1 MATELGQAYVQIMP
15 SAKGISGMIKG
26 QMDPEAE
33 SAGQS
38 AGLKLGAGL
47 KVAAAA
53 AVAAAGVA
61 LGKIISSSLTEG
73 ANLQQSLGG
82 VETLFKGSA
91 SKVIKYADQAYK
103 TAGLSANDYM
113 TNVTSFTASLLQS
126 LGGNTSKAAD
136 KANMAMID
144 MSDNANKMG
153 TNMGDI
159 QNAYQGFAKQN
170 YTMLDNLKLGYG
182 GTKEEM
188 QRLLKDATKL
198 TGVKYDINN
207 LSDVYSA
214 IHAVQGELGITGTT
228 AKEAASTFSG
238 SFDSM
243 KAALSNVLGNL
254 SLGRDIGPSL
264 QALATTTSTFLF
276 NNFIPMVGNILKS
289 LPGAI
294 STFISAAAPSFM
306 AGGQKIISS
315 LTQGM
320 SGGQAAF
327 TTSLNG
333 MVTSVSQF
341 GLTMSTTLQTAFST
355 LAPVITTTFGTV
367 LGQLPM
373 LFTTVVNTI
382 TPIIQ
387 LIGTAISQLDFS
399 GLQNFAAA
407 IVPAITAGFSTM
419 MSIVGPA
426 ITSVVNSFVAL
437 WNAAQPLITVLS
449 GALMP
454 AFQVI
459 GSFLGGVFKGIL
471 MGISAAFSALRTVI
485 TILTPVVSFLVN
497 VFKACAPALSTVA
510 RWVGTVIGTF
520 TSLGGAGNS
529 LRSILSSAWSN
540 IKSAVTVAGGAIKGA
555 IAGIKS
561 VFSALGSAGG
571 SLKGVLSGAWSG
583 IKSVISAAGSVIR
596 GAINGIKSVFSSL
609 GSAGSSVHSAIS
621 SAFSGIRSAVSSA
634 GSTIKGVISG
644 IRGTFNSL
652 RNINLSG
659 AGAAIMN
666 GFLGGLK
673 SAWGGVQN
681 FVGGIASW
689 IKKHKGPISY
699 DKKLLIP
706 AGNAIMSGLN
716 NGLIDSF
723 KAVKS
728 TVSGMAGQIA
738 GQMNLSMTPEIDQPQ
753 ALSGNNLVRMMK
765 PSQAVYTPSTSSTDA
780 LQSDNAKVLELL
792 QVIADKRTVVDGSS
806 FSKKYEEYGSTTKAF
821 RSQMSS
827 RGLAIGTQ
835 I

>member
-38 AGLKLGAGL
+38 AGLKLGTGL

-61 LGKIISSSLTEG
+61 LGKIISSSLAEG

-91 SKVIKYADQAYK
+91 DKVKKYADQAYK

-136 KANMAMID
+136 KANMAMVD

-182 GTKEEM
+182 GTQEEM
-188 QRLLKDATKL
+188 KRLLTDATKI
-198 TGVKYDINN
+198 TGVKYDIKN

-214 IHAVQGELGITGTT
+214 IHAIQGKLDITGTT

-243 KAALSNVLGNL
+243 VSAFKNL
-254 SLGRDIGPSL
+254 KGKISLGMDIKPSL
-264 QALATTTSTFLF
+264 NALATTTSTFLF
-276 NNFIPMVGNILKS
+276 NNFIPMVENVLKG

-294 STFISAAAPSFM
+294 SGFIAAAGPSFK
-306 AGGQKIISS
+306 AGGLKLINQ
-315 LTQGM
+315 LTSGM
-320 SGGQAAF
+320 SGGKEAISA
-327 TTSLNG
+327 SLEGIKSSISNLG
-333 MVTSVSQF
+333 DAM
-341 GLTMSTTLQTAFST
+341 GST
-355 LAPVITTTFGTV
+355 LKTSFDTLSPVITSTFGTV
-367 LGQLPM
+367 LGQLPT
-373 LFTTVVNTI
+373 LFTTVVNAI
-382 TPIIQ
+382 TPIVQ

-399 GLQNFAAA
+399 GLQTFAAA

-419 MSIVGPA
+419 MRIVGPA
-426 ITSVVNSFVAL
+426 ITSVVNSFVAM
-437 WNAAQPLITVLS
+437 WNAAQPLISILA

-471 MGISAAFSALRTVI
+471 MGVSTAFDVVRTVI
-485 TILTPVVSFLVN
+485 GILTPVVSFLVD

-510 RWVGTVIGTF
+510 QWVGTVIGTF
-520 TSLGGAGNS
+520 TSLGGSGNS

-540 IKSAVTVAGGAIKGA
+540 IKSAVTVAGGVIKGA
-555 IAGIKS
+555 IGGIKA

-571 SLKGVLSGAWSG
+571 SLKGLLSGAWSG
-583 IKSVISAAGSVIR
+583 IRSAISAAGGVIK
-596 GAINGIKSVFSSL
+596 GIVSGIRSAFSSL
-609 GSAGSSVHSAIS
+609 GSAGSAVK
-621 SAFSGIRSAVSSA
+621 GAVSGAFNGMKSVVSSV
-634 GSTIKGVISG
+634 GSSIKGVISG
-644 IRGTFNSL
+644 IKGTFNSL
-652 RNINLSG
+652 KNISLSG

-673 SAWGGVQN
+673 SAWGAVKD

-699 DKKLLIP
+699 DRKLLIP
-706 AGNAIMSGLN
+706 AGNAIMTGLN

-723 KAVKS
+723 KDVKS
-728 TVSGMAGQIA
+728 TVSGMASQL
-738 GQMNLSMTPEIDQPQ
+738 NFSMKPDVAFDQPQ
-753 ALSGNNLVRMMK
+753 VLSGNNLSRMMK
-765 PSQAVYTPSTSSTDA
+765 PSQTVYTPSPAPAET
-780 LQSDNAKVLELL
+780 LQDNNRKVLELL

-821 RSQMSS
+821 RSRMSS